1 MESKRP
7 GPLPEH
13 LPAEIAAEGD
23 SASTGGKRIVYV
35 NKDYGVQITVTWM
48 NPDAPGHMSFKMK
61 AMPLAQFRSYEEMRQ
76 AWARKLEEGAASD
89 AP

>member
-35 NKDYGVQITVTWM
+35 NKEYGVQITVTWM
-48 NPDAPGHMSFKMK
+48 DPNAPGVMAFKMK
-61 AMPLAQFRSYEEMRQ
+61 AMPLAQFRTYEEMRK
-76 AWARKLEEGAASD
+76 AWAAKLEQGAANS